1 MLEGRCKCGSLTYRM
16 KQRPMFVHCCHCSE
30 CQTLTGSAFVLNAII
45 EADQVEYEGEVAQ
58 VTLAT
63 PSGHGQLV
71 TSCAD
76 CLTTVFS
83 AYLSRKGKLRY
94 VRVGT
99 LDNPADCPPDV
110 HIFTSSKLPWLKL
123 SDDIPVYENFYDFP
137 DSWPEESRARFNRVF
152 GD

>member
-16 KQRPMFVHCCHCSE
+16 KQKPMYVHCCHCSE

-45 EADQVEYEGEVAQ
+45 EADQVEYEGEVAE
-58 VTLAT
+58 VTLPT

-71 TSCAD
+71 TSCAN
-76 CLTTVFS
+76 CGTTVFS

-99 LDNPADCPPDV
+99 LDDPAECPPDV
-110 HIFTSSKLPWLKL
+110 HIFTSSKLPWVKL
-123 SDDIPVYENFYDFP
+123 SNDVPVHENFYDMP
-137 DSWPEESRARFNRVF
+137 DAWPEESRARFNRVF
-152 GD
+152 DD